1 MMAGEIMAEKGNDN
15 WIPIYL
21 NRVLNAHQS
30 EKNIL
35 YKEMND
41 TKKGK
46 RYNRKTPEHAPEPT
60 YVNSGISISGYF
72 LYKKLLTTQCSIY
85 SRNSWN
91 SVIGYK
97 DAWVYYEGR
106 DSEEHETDYVM
117 HEYTLAT
124 RFGWNHSEKT
134 WKQIIVTLR
143 MNLIVEESMHL
154 LGEGEV

>member
-46 RYNRKTPEHAPEPT
+46 R
-60 YVNSGISISGYF
+60 VD
-72 LYKKLLTTQCSIY
+72 LLPFTFDKNYIY
-85 SRNSWN
+85 S
-91 SVIGYK
+91 
-97 DAWVYYEGR
+97 
-106 DSEEHETDYVM
+106 
-117 HEYTLAT
+117 
-124 RFGWNHSEKT
+124 F
-134 WKQIIVTLR
+134 
-143 MNLIVEESMHL
+143 LIF
-154 LGEGEV
+154 